1 MSIDLEKIKKQ
12 TGFQY
17 IVNSEGVVC
26 RLVPID
32 KARKQDEFLRI
43 IKEKCVNVGAFMKC
57 CLSLDYEEYIK
68 QWGNW
73 HKHIFKNISG
83 EVLTKEEYNSIKEVL
98 K

>member
-43 IKEKCVNVGAFMKC
+43 IKEKKVDVAILLECE
-57 CLSLDYEEYIK
+57 SLHDYNDYMNGSEMYREYSNSRK
-68 QWGNW
+68 
-73 HKHIFKNISG
+73 
-83 EVLTKEEYNSIKEVL
+83 LTKEEFDLLQEVL
-98 K
+98 L